1 MTIQTKKLEAALTVI
16 AKFFEDNQ
24 TNTDNKVVNRLAY
37 TQQRILN
44 SICYGAAQE
53 LDRCTRSTL
62 PKARQ
67 EAADAS
73 RAHRGD
79 ELSELQ
85 LNRKLDWLE
94 RVNEQIAHLEAF
106 AAAANATYEEATGQ
120 RYSYS
125 PRTAAGSDVRKTD
138 ALARAAALGIK
149 TSPATDYN
157 AGLES
162 TEVEHGINTPT
173 HVPAKGRAA

>member
-44 SICYGAAQE
+44 SICYGAAQS
-53 LDRCTRSTL
+53 LDRTKRSTL
-62 PKARQ
+62 PKAQDEVRQ
-67 EAADAS
+67 AVK
-73 RAHRGD
+73 AHRGD
-79 ELSELQ
+79 ELSEVQ

-106 AAAANATYEEATGQ
+106 AEAANAIYESATGE
-120 RYSYS
+120 RYTFSS
-125 PRTAAGSDVRKTD
+125 PVTAGPDVKKTD
-138 ALARAAALGIK
+138 GLARAAALGINL
-149 TSPATDYN
+149 TSPATDYQSPD
-157 AGLES
+157 ATS
-162 TEVEHGINTPT
+162 
-173 HVPAKGRAA
+173 KGREAA